1 MPALA
6 RRMLV
11 ACLLACALGRAWA
24 TPPEVTSAWSRA
36 TAPGQTTGAVY
47 MTLTSGTADRLTAIS
62 SPNAASAML
71 HQTSQMGGMSSM
83 QAMDGLDL
91 PAGKPVTLAP
101 HGMHVMLEGL
111 KAPLVAGGYVTLTLT
126 FGHAGAATFNVP
138 VVPVGASGPGRIH
151 E

>member
-1 MPALA
+1 MPVTV
-6 RRMLV
+6 RRV
-11 ACLLACALGRAWA
+11 LLACLFAVALGPARAA
-24 TPPEVTSAWSRA
+24 TPEVTSAWSRA
-36 TAPGQTTGAVY
+36 TAPGQTAGAVY
-47 MTLTSGTADRLTAIS
+47 MTLTSATADRLTALA

-71 HQTSQMGGMSSM
+71 HRTEETGGMSSM

-91 PAGKPVTLAP
+91 PAGKPVVLAP
-101 HGMHVMLEGL
+101 HGMHVMLDGL

-126 FGHAGAATFNVP
+126 FSHGGTASFNVP